1 MADTKEGLVMPINN
15 SEFKSHTGK
24 SHNTYEHLGSSHQYD
39 LWTPEET
46 AKYLRLELSTLA
58 KWRCHQSQPD
68 LPWVK
73 IGSRCFYKRTAIQS
87 FVLKNTFGSKEQTAS
102 LC

>member
-1 MADTKEGLVMPINN
+1 MPRNI
-15 SEFKSHTGK
+15 SESKSHTCE
-24 SHNTYEHLGSSHQYD
+24 SHYTFEHQCNIHQHD

-68 LPWVK
+68 LPWLK

-87 FVLKNTFGSKEQTAS
+87 FVLKNTFGSEIQTTS
-102 LC
+102 VI

>member
-1 MADTKEGLVMPINN
+1 MELNKACNLQCKVHVHE
-15 SEFKSHTGK
+15 
-24 SHNTYEHLGSSHQYD
+24 

-58 KWRCHQSQPD
+58 KWRSQRSRLD
-68 LPWVK
+68 LAWVK

-87 FVLKNTFGSKEQTAS
+87 FVLKNTFGSEV
-102 LC
+102 

>member
-1 MADTKEGLVMPINN
+1 MPINKN
-15 SEFKSHTGK
+15 EFKSHAGK
-24 SHNTYEHLGSSHQYD
+24 PPNTYEHHCCTRQHD

-58 KWRCHQSQPD
+58 KWRCHQSQPE

-73 IGSRCFYKRTAIQS
+73 IGSRCFYKRTAILS
-87 FVLKNTFGSKEQTAS
+87 FVLKNTFGSEVQTT
-102 LC
+102 

>member
-1 MADTKEGLVMPINN
+1 MPINN

-24 SHNTYEHLGSSHQYD
+24 SHNTYEHLSSTHQHD

-58 KWRCHQSQPD
+58 KWRCQRSRLD
-68 LPWVK
+68 LAWVK

-87 FVLKNTFGSKEQTAS
+87 FVLKNTFGSEVQTIS
-102 LC
+102 VI